1 MATPSDLIGG
11 LAAVMTTASFVPQV
25 LLTVRTRDT
34 SGISLW
40 MYLMFSAGV
49 GLWLIYGLLLAAWP
63 LILANGVTL
72 VLALVVLA
80 IKQLE
85 PAARPNAPR

>member
-1 MATPSDLIGG
+1 MVTPSDLIGG

-25 LLTVRTRDT
+25 LRTVRTRDT

-49 GLWLIYGLLLAAWP
+49 GLWLIYGLLLTAWP
-63 LILANGVTL
+63 IILANGATL
-72 VLALVVLA
+72 VLTLIVLA
-80 IKQLE
+80 HKLRE
-85 PAARPNAPR
+85 RGGET